1 MKTKKIKTFSDYVTE
16 NLDQSVEII
25 DRKFGKGY
33 AKKNPVLIAG
43 FMQSASIDLLMQ
55 EVVEKLDDLK
65 A

>member
-1 MKTKKIKTFSDYVTE
+1 MKTFSDYVTQ
-16 NLDQSVEII
+16 NFDRAVEII
-25 DRKFGKGY
+25 DSKFGKGY